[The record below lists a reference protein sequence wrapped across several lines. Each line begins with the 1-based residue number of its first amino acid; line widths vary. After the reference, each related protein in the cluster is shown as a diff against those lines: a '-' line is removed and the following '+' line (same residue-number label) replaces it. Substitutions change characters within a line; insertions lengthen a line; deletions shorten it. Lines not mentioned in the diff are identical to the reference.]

1 MIEQIQSHSILIKY
15 FFCILRIYYFDMDTQ
30 NKDKLYYTIGEV
42 AGMFDV
48 NVSLIRYWENQ
59 FSILKPKKNKKG
71 NRLFTPKDIDNLHLI
86 YHLVKERKLTLEGA
100 KLKLKENKEDTFQ
113 NFEVVK
119 KLKNIKTMLLEIR
132 DSI

>member
-1 MIEQIQSHSILIKY
+1 
-15 FFCILRIYYFDMDTQ
+15 MDTQ
-30 NKDKLYYTIGEV
+30 NKDKLYYSIGEV

-71 NRLFTPKDIDNLHLI
+71 NRLFTSRDIDNLHLI
-86 YHLVKERKLTLEGA
+86 YHLVKEKKLTLEGA
-100 KLKLKENKEDTFQ
+100 KLKLKENKEHTSR
-113 NFEVVK
+113 NFDVVK
-119 KLKNIKTMLLEIR
+119 KLKIIKTMLLEIR

>member
-1 MIEQIQSHSILIKY
+1 MPYKKPKIEKIVFS
-15 FFCILRIYYFDMDTQ
+15 
-30 NKDKLYYTIGEV
+30 IGEV
-42 AGMFDV
+42 AEMLGE

-86 YHLVKERKLTLEGA
+86 YYLVKEKKLTLEGA
-100 KLKLKENKEDTFQ
+100 KLKLKENKENTVQ

-119 KLKNIKTMLLEIR
+119 HLKNIKRMLLEIR
-132 DSI
+132 DSV

>member
-1 MIEQIQSHSILIKY
+1 
-15 FFCILRIYYFDMDTQ
+15 MDTKKE
-30 NKDKLYYTIGEV
+30 NKLYYSIGEV
-42 AGMFDV
+42 AKMFDV

-86 YHLVKERKLTLEGA
+86 FHLVKEKKLTLEGA
-100 KLKLKENKEDTFQ
+100 KLKLKENRENTVQ
-113 NFEVVK
+113 TFEVIK
-119 KLKNIKTMLLEIR
+119 RLQNIKSTLLEIR

>member
-1 MIEQIQSHSILIKY
+1 
-15 FFCILRIYYFDMDTQ
+15 MDTQ
-30 NKDKLYYTIGEV
+30 NKDKLYYSIGEV

-71 NRLFTPKDIDNLHLI
+71 NRLFTSRDIDNLHLI
-86 YHLVKERKLTLEGA
+86 YHLVKEKKLTLEGA
-100 KLKLKENKEDTFQ
+100 KLKLKENKEDTSR
-113 NFEVVK
+113 NFDVVK
-119 KLKNIKTMLLEIR
+119 KLKIIKTMLLEIR

>member
-1 MIEQIQSHSILIKY
+1 
-15 FFCILRIYYFDMDTQ
+15 MDTQ
-30 NKDKLYYTIGEV
+30 NSEKLYYTIGEV
-42 AGMFDV
+42 AGMFNV

-119 KLKNIKTMLLEIR
+119 KLKNIKVMLLEIK

>member
-1 MIEQIQSHSILIKY
+1 MEAQK
-15 FFCILRIYYFDMDTQ
+15 
-30 NKDKLYYTIGEV
+30 NDKLYYTIGEV
-42 AGMFDV
+42 AKMFDV

-86 YHLVKERKLTLEGA
+86 YYLVKEKKLTLEGA
-100 KLKLKENKEDTFQ
+100 KLKLKENKENTIK
-113 NFEVVK
+113 NFEIVK
-119 KLKNIKTMLLEIR
+119 KLKNIKEMLIEIR

>member
-1 MIEQIQSHSILIKY
+1 
-15 FFCILRIYYFDMDTQ
+15 MDTQ